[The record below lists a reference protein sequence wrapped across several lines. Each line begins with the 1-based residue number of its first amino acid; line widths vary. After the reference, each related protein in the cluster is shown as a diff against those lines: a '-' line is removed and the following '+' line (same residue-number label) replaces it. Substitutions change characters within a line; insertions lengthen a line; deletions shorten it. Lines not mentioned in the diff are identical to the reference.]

1 MTCFTLFS
9 TSRADLQQ
17 DVPAGVISGAPRAS
31 YRIHAT
37 TEGGRLSA
45 GCWEAEVGSWRVT
58 YDEWEFC
65 HILGGRAILTEDG
78 GAAVAVGSG
87 DSFVIAPGFT
97 GSWDVREPVTKHFVI
112 LDPPA

>member
-1 MTCFTLFS
+1 MTRLTLFS
-9 TSRADLQQ
+9 TSSAAVSEDLPANVIGG
-17 DVPAGVISGAPRAS
+17 VPRTR
-31 YRIHAT
+31 YRVHAT
-37 TEGGRLSA
+37 GEGGRLSA

-65 HILGGRAILTEDG
+65 HILAGHAVLSEDG
-78 GAAVAVGSG
+78 GASVTVGPG

-97 GSWDVREPVTKHFVI
+97 GSWDVRAPLNKHFVI